1 MKGSKKLLVFLLLM
15 TLLVTSGFSN
25 PRTEQKKTKSPDD
38 IVIYQNLPEAE
49 NSIENNT
56 IKLEAITVKAN
67 GQFLKAGDV
76 KWKVSNKKLAS
87 VAKDGTLRLTGKKG
101 LVVVTASKGKQLD
114 TAFITVDRK
123 GNAEIKKAKGKKYDV
138 AGKAVKKMSL
148 EEKIGQ
154 MLMPDYRKW
163 QGENVTVMLP
173 EIEQQVKELD
183 LGGVI
188 LFRENVVET
197 EQTARLVDAYQDASE
212 KFGMFIS
219 IDQEGGIVTR
229 LQSGTDMPGNMALGA
244 ARSAQTA
251 SDVGQAIGEE
261 LHSLGINV
269 NFAPT
274 LDVNNNSD
282 NPVIGVRSFSEDPK
296 LTAELGVAYIKG
308 MQKTGV
314 VTTAK
319 HFPGHGDTNVDSHV
333 GLPEVPQEM
342 DRLKEVEL
350 YPFQKAMDTGVDAI
364 MSAHITFPKVDPTKV
379 ISKKTGEEVAVP
391 ATLSHKI
398 LTGLMRDEMNYDGL
412 IVTDAMEMAA
422 ITEHF
427 GTVDAA
433 VMSVKAGTDI
443 VLMPVGLKEVR
454 DGLVKAV
461 KNGEISS
468 KRIDE
473 SVKRILSLKLK
484 RGIMK
489 EEQPVPIEDKIQEA
503 LQIVGSAEHKKIERK
518 AAEQSITL
526 VKNNNQVLPLA
537 GLDEAAK
544 IAVVGSNYVQE
555 LGKSIK
561 DIHDNTEIIE
571 LPATYEL
578 TPEQEA
584 KLREAEY
591 IIIGS
596 HTANV
601 AGRMP
606 DSPQMARIN
615 DIIRN
620 YEAPVITVAIRNP
633 YDLMAFPDTDAYIA
647 QYGFRTASF
656 QASAAVIFGQVN
668 PVGKLPVTIPDGN
681 GGILYPF
688 GHGLSYQQQ

>member
-1 MKGSKKLLVFLLLM
+1 MA
-15 TLLVTSGFSN
+15 TSGFSG
-25 PRTEQKKTKSPDD
+25 PRTEHKQPKKSKQE
-38 IVIYQNLPEAE
+38 ILIYQNLPEAE
-49 NSIENNT
+49 TAIEDVT
-56 IKLEAITVKAN
+56 LKMEAVSVKAD
-67 GQFLKAGDV
+67 GQFMKAGNV
-76 KWKVSNKKLAS
+76 KWKVSNKK
-87 VAKDGTLRLTGKKG
+87 VATITNDGMLKLTGKQGSVIITATKG
-101 LVVVTASKGKQLD
+101 KQKDTAHLIIDSKGK
-114 TAFITVDRK
+114 TKIRK
-123 GNAEIKKAKGKKYDV
+123 PKGKKYDLV
-138 AGKAVKKMSL
+138 SKAVRNMTL

-163 QGENVTVMLP
+163 KGENVTEMLP
-173 EIEQQVKELD
+173 EIEQQVKDLH

-197 EQTARLVDAYQDASE
+197 EQTARLVDAYQKASD

-244 ARSAQTA
+244 GRSTQLA
-251 SDVGQAIGEE
+251 SDVGRAIGEE

-282 NPVIGVRSFSEDPK
+282 NPVIGVRSFSEDPQ
-296 LTAELGVAYIKG
+296 LTAEMGVAYIKG
-308 MQKTGV
+308 MQETGV

-333 GLPEVPQEM
+333 GLPEVPHDME
-342 DRLKEVEL
+342 RLKQIEL
-350 YPFQKAMDTGVDAI
+350 YPFQKAMDAGVDAI

-391 ATLSHKI
+391 ATLSNRI
-398 LTGLMRDEMNYDGL
+398 LTGLMRKEMNYKGL

-433 VMSVKAGTDI
+433 IMSVKAGTDI
-443 VLMPVGLKEVR
+443 VLMPVGLQQVR
-454 DGLVKAV
+454 DGLVEAV
-461 KNGEISS
+461 ENGEISK

-489 EEQPVPIEDKIQEA
+489 EEKPLPVEERIEEA
-503 LQIVGSAEHKKIERK
+503 LQVVGSDGHKQIEQA
-518 AAEQSITL
+518 AAERSITL
-526 VKNNNQVLPLA
+526 VKNSEQVLPLA
-537 GLDEAAK
+537 GLDPTAK
-544 IAVVGSNYVQE
+544 IAVIGSSYIQD
-555 LGKSIK
+555 LGKEIK
-561 DIHDNTEIIE
+561 KWHDNTDIIV
-571 LPATYEL
+571 LPATYVL
-578 TPEQEA
+578 TPEQES
-584 KLREAEY
+584 KLREADY
-591 IIIGS
+591 IIVGS

-601 AGRMP
+601 ASRLP
-606 DSPQMARIN
+606 DHPQMARIN
-615 DIIRN
+615 DIIKRH
-620 YEAPVITVAIRNP
+620 EAPVITVAIRNP
-633 YDLMAFPDTDAYIA
+633 YDVMAFPDTDAYLT

-656 QASAAVIFGQVN
+656 RATAAVIFGQIN
-668 PVGKLPVTIPDGN
+668 PAGKLPVTIPDGN
-681 GGILYPF
+681 GSILYPF
-688 GHGLSYQQQ
+688 SHGLSYQ

>member
-1 MKGSKKLLVFLLLM
+1 MKGSKKLFVFLLLM
-15 TLLVTSGFSN
+15 TLMFTSAFSN

-49 NSIENNT
+49 KNIENHT

-87 VAKDGTLRLTGKKG
+87 IAKDGTLQLTGKKG
-101 LVVVTASKGKQLD
+101 IVLVTATKGKQLD

-163 QGENVTVMLP
+163 QGENVTEMLP
-173 EIEQQVKELD
+173 EIEQQVKELN

-197 EQTARLVDAYQDASE
+197 EQTVRLVEAYQNASG

-251 SDVGQAIGEE
+251 SDVGEAIGEE

-282 NPVIGVRSFSEDPK
+282 NPVIGVRSFSEDPE
-296 LTAELGVAYIKG
+296 LTAELGVAYING

-333 GLPEVPQEM
+333 GLPEVPHEL

-350 YPFQKAMDTGVDAI
+350 YPFQKAMDAGVDAI
-364 MSAHITFPKVDPTKV
+364 MSAHITFPKIDPTKV

-433 VMSVKAGTDI
+433 VMSVKAGADI
-443 VLMPVGLKEVR
+443 ILIPVDLKEVR

-489 EEQPVPIEDKIQEA
+489 EEQPIPIEEKIQEA
-503 LQIVGSAEHKKIERK
+503 LQIVGSAEHKEIERK

-526 VKNNNQVLPLA
+526 VKNENQVLPIA
-537 GLDEAAK
+537 GLEEAAK
-544 IAVVGSNYVQE
+544 IAVVGSTYVQE
-555 LGKSIK
+555 LGESIK
-561 DIHDNTEIIE
+561 AIHDNTDIIE
-571 LPATYEL
+571 LPATYAL
-578 TPEQEA
+578 TSEQEA
-584 KLREAEY
+584 ELREAEY

-596 HTANV
+596 HTTNV

-606 DSPQMARIN
+606 DHPQMARIN

-633 YDLMAFPDTDAYIA
+633 YDLMAFPDTDAYVA

-656 QASAAVIFGQVN
+656 QASANVIFGQVN
-668 PVGKLPVTIPDGN
+668 PAGKLPVTIPDGN

-688 GHGLSYQQQ
+688 GHGLSYQQ